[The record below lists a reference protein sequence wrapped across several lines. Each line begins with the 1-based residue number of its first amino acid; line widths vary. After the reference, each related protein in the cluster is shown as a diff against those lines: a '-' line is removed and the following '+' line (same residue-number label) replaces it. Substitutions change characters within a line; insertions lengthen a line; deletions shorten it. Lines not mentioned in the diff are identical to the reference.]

1 VTLGPRRDLRG
12 VDMHFQGAIVNVSDL
27 DRSIEFYG
35 DVYGFTLLSRDD
47 QLAVIAAPGTDR
59 PQVLVLRAFG
69 GAERV
74 GGRHVGLRAI
84 VLEAESVSELDA
96 IEQALEKRGSLIG
109 RLTDHANWTAVVGND
124 PDRITIV
131 TGSGL
136 GSAQITLESWAA
148 LDESLYGL
156 GE

>member
-1 VTLGPRRDLRG
+1 
-12 VDMHFQGAIVNVSDL
+12 MYFQGAIVNVSDL
-27 DRSIEFYG
+27 DRSIEFYR
-35 DVYGFTLLSRDD
+35 DVYGFTLLSKND
-47 QLAVIAAPGTDR
+47 QLASIAAAGTDR

-69 GAERV
+69 GAGRV
-74 GGRHVGLRAI
+74 GARHAGLRAI
-84 VLEAESVSELDA
+84 VLEAESVSELEA
-96 IEQALEKRGSLIG
+96 IERALEKRGSLIG
-109 RLTDHANWTAVVGND
+109 RLTDHTTWTAVVGND

-136 GSAQITLESWAA
+136 GSSRITLENWAA